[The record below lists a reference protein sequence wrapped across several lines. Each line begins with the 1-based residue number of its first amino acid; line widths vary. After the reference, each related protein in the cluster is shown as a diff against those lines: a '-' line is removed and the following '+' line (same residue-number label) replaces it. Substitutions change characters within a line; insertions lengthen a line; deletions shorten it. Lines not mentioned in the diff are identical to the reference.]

1 MDYSKL
7 NIFQPQDCV
16 VSVFVVGIVCFL
28 VNEAE

>member
-16 VSVFVVGIVCFL
+16 VSGFVVGIVCFL